1 MRINILGFVL
11 CFFKAFWRAIIEI
24 VWGIAA
30 IVLLRGLLLQYG
42 NDGGN
47 LTKIVGYI
55 LNNWGLFFFAL
66 FIYEF
71 MVSYQTFPNNTN
83 TQTQRGNVEL

>member
-30 IVLLRGLLLQYG
+30 IVLLSGLLQYG
-42 NDGGN
+42 NDVGN

-55 LNNWGLFFFAL
+55 LNNWGLFFFVL